1 METGGRVGGRLIVL
15 ELPFSRDAHA
25 PLNVLCLGAH
35 SDDIEIGCGGT
46 ILRLTREYPAACV
59 TWIVFSSDGGPRGDE
74 ALAGANVFLERA
86 AEKRVVVERF
96 RESFFPFAGEQIKAY
111 FEQIKAGVDPDL
123 VFTHY
128 RADLHQDHKLVSDL
142 TWNTF
147 RRSLILEY
155 EIPKWD
161 GDLGT
166 PNCYVRLPEELVER
180 KIRAICETFQSQ
192 RAKHWFTADAF
203 RALMRLR
210 GVESNVMF
218 AEAFHGRKL
227 ALG

>member
-1 METGGRVGGRLIVL
+1 MI
-15 ELPFSRDAHA
+15 ELRFQRDAHA

-46 ILRLTREYPAACV
+46 ILRLTREYPAMSI
-59 TWIVFSSDGGPRGDE
+59 TWIVLSGGGQRRDE
-74 ALAGANVFLERA
+74 ALAGAQRFLEHA
-86 AEKRVVVERF
+86 AQQRVVVERF
-96 RESFFPFAGEQIKAY
+96 RESYFPFAGEQIKEY
-111 FEQIKAGVDPDL
+111 FEQITPGVAPDL

-128 RADLHQDHKLVSDL
+128 RGDLHQDHKLVSDL

-161 GDLGT
+161 GDLGP
-166 PNCYVRLPEELVER
+166 PNCYVRLSDDVVER
-180 KIRAICETFQSQ
+180 KIRAICETFRSQ
-192 RAKHWFTADAF
+192 RAKHWFTPDAF
-203 RALMRLR
+203 RALLRLR
-210 GVESNVMF
+210 GIESNATF
-218 AEAFHGRKL
+218 AEAFHSRKL